1 MNSCQSQLL
10 GLLSMSL
17 FGCNCH
23 ISVDDYTQLLLEAKD
38 QAVVT
43 LVYSSIDKT
52 RLSPETEKQ
61 WSDCSSA
68 YYANTI
74 RVVHNHVILHKWME
88 DAGVPYVVLKGCVSA
103 AYYPR
108 PQLRT
113 MGDVDFLVPDQYLD
127 KAGAILEREGMT
139 QRDGNRTS
147 HIEYGKV
154 GMDYELHFSL
164 VGMPNGEVGKLIK
177 KYTKDIFKSSSVQKV
192 GNGFAR
198 MPSPFHHGII
208 LLLHT
213 CQHLTGEGVG
223 LRHLCDWAVFAN
235 SFSDS
240 EFCTTFEECLK
251 QIGLWRFAQILTRT
265 SIKYLGADEKAWA
278 QCDESLAD
286 ALIEDIL
293 SAGNFGRKDSATK
306 SVESMLISRGKESTS
321 ECGMRSHMIK
331 HVNELIYRR
340 WPSSRKNKLLVPLGW
355 MYFGGR
361 RIWREA
367 TGKIKKTNIKKV
379 INSAEKR
386 SELYRQLR
394 LFKSE
399 ES

>member
-1 MNSCQSQLL
+1 MNSCQLQLL
-10 GLLSMSL
+10 DLLSKSL
-17 FGCNCH
+17 FGCGSPIN
-23 ISVDDYTQLLLEAKD
+23 VDDYSQLLLEAKN

-52 RLSPETEKQ
+52 RLSTEAERQ

-68 YYANTI
+68 FYANTI

-88 DAGVPYVVLKGCVSA
+88 DAGVPYVVLKGCASA
-103 AYYPR
+103 AFYPK

-113 MGDVDFLVPDQYLD
+113 MGDVDFFVPEQFLD

-240 EFCTTFEECLK
+240 EFCTMFEACLK

-278 QCDESLAD
+278 QCDEYLAD

-306 SVESMLISRGKESTS
+306 SVESMLISRGKDNNQ
-321 ECGMRSHMIK
+321 RSRMANQLIK
-331 HVNELIYRR
+331 HANELVYRR
-340 WPSSRKNKLLVPLGW
+340 WPLSKKNKVLLPFGW
-355 MYFGGR
+355 IYYGGR
-361 RIWREA
+361 RVWREM
-367 TGKIKKTNIKKV
+367 TGKVKKTSIKHV
-379 INSAEKR
+379 IKCAEDR
-386 SELYRQLR
+386 QALYRSFK
-394 LFKSE
+394 LFESE
-399 ES
+399 M

>member
-17 FGCNCH
+17 FGCSCH
-23 ISVDDYTQLLLEAKD
+23 ISVDDYTQLLLEAKN

-52 RLSPETEKQ
+52 KLTSETGIQ
-61 WSDCSSA
+61 WSDSA
-68 YYANTI
+68 SAFFASTI
-74 RVVHNHVILHKWME
+74 RVIHNHVVLHKWME
-88 DAGVPYVVLKGCVSA
+88 DAGVPYVVLKGCASA
-103 AYYPR
+103 AYYPK

-113 MGDVDFLVPDQYLD
+113 MGDVDFLVPEQFLD

-164 VGMPNGEVGKLIK
+164 VGMPNGEVGKIIK
-177 KYTKDIFKSSSVQKV
+177 KYTQDIFESSSVQKV

-213 CQHLTGEGVG
+213 CQHLTGEGIG

-240 EFCTTFEECLK
+240 EFCSIFEDCLK
-251 QIGLWRFAQILTRT
+251 QIGLWRFAQVLTRT
-265 SIKYLGADEKAWA
+265 SIKYLGADEKTWA
-278 QCDESLAD
+278 QCDELLVDS
-286 ALIEDIL
+286 LIEDVL

-306 SVESMLISRGKESTS
+306 SIESMLISRGKENLS
-321 ECGMRSHMIK
+321 ESGMRSHMVK

-340 WPSSRKNKLLVPLGW
+340 WPSSQKNKMLLLVGW

-361 RIWREA
+361 RIWREM
-367 TGKIKKTNIKKV
+367 TGKIRKTNIKKV

-386 SELYRQLR
+386 SELYRQLS